1 MSPAP
6 SRRDFLGALAGI
18 SAGYAALPSLRTVE
32 MQDGESSWRT
42 LQAEFGF
49 GDRLVPMNAANMCPP
64 PREVVAAVEAA
75 NRSVDADV
83 SFHNRARFNALRET
97 VRSRVARFLGG
108 DPDEF
113 AIIRNASEGNN
124 IVIAGLELGAGDDVL
139 ITDQNH
145 PSNGLAWEAQA
156 TRRGFTVRRVDLPG
170 NPRSSAEL
178 LATITAALTPAT
190 RVLAFSDVS
199 NSSGMRLPAAE
210 LCRLGRERGIHV
222 HIDGAQS
229 MAAMKL
235 SLRELGA
242 GSYTASTQKWLM
254 GPREGGILF
263 VRSDLVPALRP
274 LVISR
279 GFSDPTDPGP
289 TSARK
294 LDMLGQRNEGV
305 MAGIEA
311 AVGFVER
318 IGIER
323 IQARVEVLA
332 ARLTAGL
339 RGIPGYRLVTPSAP
353 GCSLGVVV
361 GRFEGL
367 DHQKLHDRLY
377 HGHRVASAPTGG
389 LRLCPHIYNTLADV
403 DRAVGAVAAAVREV

>member
-1 MSPAP
+1 
-6 SRRDFLGALAGI
+6 
-18 SAGYAALPSLRTVE
+18 
-32 MQDGESSWRT
+32 MQDGESAWRT
-42 LQAEFGF
+42 LQAEFGL

-64 PREVVAAVEAA
+64 PREVAAAVEAA
-75 NRSVDADV
+75 TRSVDADV
-83 SFHNRARFNALRET
+83 SFHNRARFNTLRET

-124 IVIAGLELGAGDDVL
+124 IVIAGLGLGAGDEVL

-145 PSNGLAWEAQA
+145 PSNGLAWEAQGA
-156 TRRGFTVRRVDLPG
+156 RRGFTVRQVDLPP
-170 NPRSSAEL
+170 NPSSSAEL
-178 LATITAALTPAT
+178 LATITGALTPAT

-229 MAAMKL
+229 MGAMRL
-235 SLRELGA
+235 SMRDLGA

-263 VRSDLVPALRP
+263 VRSDLVPKLHP

-279 GFSDPTDPGP
+279 GFSDPADPGP
-289 TSARK
+289 GSARK

-323 IQARVEVLA
+323 IQARVELLA

-339 RGIPGYRLVTPSAP
+339 RTIPGYRLVTPSAP
-353 GCSLGVVV
+353 GCGLGVVV
-361 GRFEGL
+361 GRFDGL

-377 HGHRVASAPTGG
+377 HGHRIAAAPTGG

-403 DRAVGAVAAAVREV
+403 DRAVGAVAAAAREV

>member
-1 MSPAP
+1 MSPSP

-18 SAGYAALPSLRTVE
+18 SAGYAAFPSLRTVE
-32 MQDGESSWRT
+32 MQDGESAWRT

-49 GDRLVPMNAANMCPP
+49 GDKLVPMNAANMCPP
-64 PREVVAAVEAA
+64 PREVTAAVEAA

-83 SFHNRARFNALRET
+83 SFHNRARFNTLRET

-108 DPDEF
+108 EPDEF

-124 IVIAGLELGAGDDVL
+124 LVIAGLELAAGDEVL

-156 TRRGFTVRRVDLPG
+156 ARRGFKVNRVDLPP
-170 NPRSSAEL
+170 NPGSSTEL
-178 LATITAALTPAT
+178 LAPIAGALTPST
-190 RVLAFSDVS
+190 RVLAVSDVS

-210 LCRLGRERGIHV
+210 LCRLGRERGVHV

-229 MAAMKL
+229 MGAMRL
-235 SLRELGA
+235 SMRELGA

-263 VRSDLVPALRP
+263 VRRDLVPNLHP
-274 LVISR
+274 LVVSR

-289 TSARK
+289 GSARK

-339 RGIPGYRLVTPSAP
+339 RNIPGYRLITPSAP
-353 GCSLGVVV
+353 GCGLGVVV
-361 GRFEGL
+361 GRFDGL

-377 HGHRVASAPTGG
+377 HGHRIAAAPTGG

-403 DRAVGAVAAAVREV
+403 DRAVSAVAAAVREV